1 MRKYV
6 FDANNHV
13 VQRAFNYGE
22 KSCES
27 VRMCFFFHEVDDG
40 VHMCSLCKSWQ
51 PFFFEWEHSCL
62 LLIGNIQWMN
72 TIFAWENTNV
82 DS

>member
-51 PFFFEWEHSCL
+51 PFFFGMGTFMSTTNWEHTMDEHHFCM
-62 LLIGNIQWMN
+62 GKY
-72 TIFAWENTNV
+72 
-82 DS
+82 